1 MLKDEN
7 EKKKVSTIQKDWK
20 QSITIKRIRIKIEI
34 QNTNNFLIER
44 WDWKEKSIW
53 PKAQKTIKK
62 MRTKLKKKKHITN
75 CDWRI
80 KLKKKSKFYKRAKNK
95 NYKSREEAP
104 K

>member
-53 PKAQKTIKK
+53 PKAQKTIKR
-62 MRTKLKKKKHITN
+62 MRTKLKQKTYHKLRLEDKVEKK
-75 CDWRI
+75 I
-80 KLKKKSKFYKRAKNK
+80 KVLQKGQK
-95 NYKSREEAP
+95 
-104 K
+104 

>member
-1 MLKDEN
+1 VRLKRKINLTKGPKNNQKNEN
-7 EKKKVSTIQKDWK
+7 QI
-20 QSITIKRIRIKIEI
+20 
-34 QNTNNFLIER
+34 
-44 WDWKEKSIW
+44 
-53 PKAQKTIKK
+53 
-62 MRTKLKKKKHITN
+62 KKKKHITN

>member
-1 MLKDEN
+1 
-7 EKKKVSTIQKDWK
+7 
-20 QSITIKRIRIKIEI
+20 
-34 QNTNNFLIER
+34 
-44 WDWKEKSIW
+44 
-53 PKAQKTIKK
+53 

>member
-1 MLKDEN
+1 
-7 EKKKVSTIQKDWK
+7 
-20 QSITIKRIRIKIEI
+20 
-34 QNTNNFLIER
+34 
-44 WDWKEKSIW
+44 
-53 PKAQKTIKK
+53 
-62 MRTKLKKKKHITN
+62 MRTKLKKKHITN